1 MPPERCNE
9 AAFLISRPETGTEG
23 SDVNSSTNNPA
34 RVKLLAAVIGGS
46 AVVAMGALGVA
57 FNAEKGNSVVS
68 DPSTPVTTMTTG
80 QTITEASVAPTSP
93 ETPMATPP
101 VTATTTP

>member
-1 MPPERCNE
+1 
-9 AAFLISRPETGTEG
+9 
-23 SDVNSSTNNPA
+23 VNSSTNNPP

-68 DPSTPVTTMTTG
+68 DASTPVTTMTTG
-80 QTITEASVAPTSP
+80 QTSTEASAAPTSP
-93 ETPMATPP
+93 QTPVATPQI
-101 VTATTTP
+101 TTTPTSAEPG